1 MVKLGVLLIIL
12 AVVGMMVIIVLPVLP
27 PLADNATIDQLLQPL
42 ICQPGET
49 IQRELYSRS
58 TGDGTNYSMDVY
70 CLDRQEHRRDETG
83 RWVLIGAVAFTIPLL
98 IGLFMV
104 IGASRRNLAARIAES
119 PMPGAADAQ
128 PSLWAA
134 RSGAPARLTLTQ
146 RLKELEEAHE
156 AGHLS
161 DLEYKLIRKKILDRM
176 DD

>member
-42 ICQPGET
+42 MGMSPAQPRAQPGET

-83 RWVLIGAVAFTIPLL
+83 RWVLIGAVAFR
-98 IGLFMV
+98 
-104 IGASRRNLAARIAES
+104 A
-119 PMPGAADAQ
+119 
-128 PSLWAA
+128 
-134 RSGAPARLTLTQ
+134 
-146 RLKELEEAHE
+146 
-156 AGHLS
+156 
-161 DLEYKLIRKKILDRM
+161 
-176 DD
+176 